1 MLNHALFDCLC
12 KWNEQSTHAPKLSQ
26 VLCKFCGCNGI
37 SNIMP
42 AIMDFRDNWSDIAA
56 LNYMPFERLKAYIED
71 MLFTQGDPRVDFE
84 ILSYENSNGSMEVRF
99 EINNGRNYGGKKIYI
114 TVDWYV
120 DEE

>member
-12 KWNEQSTHAPKLSQ
+12 KWNEQSTHAPTLSQ
-26 VLCKFCGCNGI
+26 VLYKFCGCKGI

-42 AIMDFRDNWSDIAA
+42 AIMDFRDNWSDIAT
-56 LNYMPFERLKAYIED
+56 LNGMPFELLKAYIED
-71 MLFTQGDPRVDFE
+71 MIFTQNDPRVDFE
-84 ILSYENSNGSMEVRF
+84 IISYENCNGSMDVRF
-99 EINNGRNYGGKKIYI
+99 EINNGRNYGGNKIYI

>member
-12 KWNEQSTHAPKLSQ
+12 KWNEKSTHKPTLSQ

-42 AIMDFRDNWSDIAA
+42 AIMDFRDNWSDIAE
-56 LNYMPFERLKAYIED
+56 LNGMPFERLKAYIED
-71 MLFTQGDPRVDFE
+71 MLFTQSDPRVDFE
-84 ILSYENSNGSMEVRF
+84 ILSYENCNGSMDVRF
-99 EINNGRNYGGKKIYI
+99 EINNGHNYDGKKIYI

>member
-12 KWNEQSTHAPKLSQ
+12 EWSEKLTHKPTLSQ
-26 VLCKFCGCNGI
+26 VLCKFCGCNDI

-42 AIMDFRDNWSDIAA
+42 ATMDFRDNWSDIAT
-56 LNYMPFERLKAYIED
+56 LNNMPFERLKAYIED
-71 MLFTQGDPRVDFE
+71 MIFTQHDPRVDFE
-84 ILSYENSNGSMEVRF
+84 ILSHENCNGSMDVRF
-99 EINNGRNYGGKKIYI
+99 EINNGRNYGGNKVYI

>member
-12 KWNEQSTHAPKLSQ
+12 KWNEQSTHAPTLSQ
-26 VLCKFCGCNGI
+26 VLCKFCGCKGI

-42 AIMDFRDNWSDIAA
+42 AIMDFRDNWSDIAT
-56 LNYMPFERLKAYIED
+56 LNGMPFEWLKAYIED
-71 MLFTQGDPRVDFE
+71 MIFAQNDPRVDFE
-84 ILSYENSNGSMEVRF
+84 IISYENCNGSMDVRF
-99 EINNGRNYGGKKIYI
+99 EINNGRNYGGNKIYI

>member
-12 KWNEQSTHAPKLSQ
+12 KWNEQSTHKPTLSQ
-26 VLCKFCGCNGI
+26 VLCKFCGCNDI

-42 AIMDFRDNWSDIAA
+42 SIMDFRDNWSDIAT
-56 LNYMPFERLKAYIED
+56 LNGMPFELLKAYIED
-71 MLFTQGDPRVDFE
+71 MIFTQNDPRIDFE
-84 ILSYENSNGSMEVRF
+84 ILSYENCNGSMDVRF
-99 EINNGRNYGGKKIYI
+99 EINNGRNYDGNKIYI

>member
-12 KWNEQSTHAPKLSQ
+12 KWNEQSTHAPTLSQ

-42 AIMDFRDNWSDIAA
+42 AIMDFRDNWSDIAT
-56 LNYMPFERLKAYIED
+56 LNGMPFEWLKAYIED
-71 MLFTQGDPRVDFE
+71 MIFAQNDPRVDFE
-84 ILSYENSNGSMEVRF
+84 IISYENCNGSMDVRF
-99 EINNGRNYGGKKIYI
+99 EINNGRNYDGKKIYI
-114 TVDWYV
+114 TVDWFV

>member
-1 MLNHALFDCLC
+1 MLNQALFDCLC
-12 KWNEQSTHAPKLSQ
+12 KWNDKPTLSQ
-26 VLCKFCGCNGI
+26 VLCKFCNCEGI

-42 AIMDFRDNWSDIAA
+42 AIMDFRDNWSDIAV
-56 LNYMPFERLKAYIED
+56 LNGMPFERLKAYIED

-84 ILSYENSNGSMEVRF
+84 IISYENCNGSMVVRF
-99 EINNGRNYGGKKIYI
+99 EINNGRNYGGNKIYI

>member
-12 KWNEQSTHAPKLSQ
+12 EWSEQSTHKPTLSQ
-26 VLCKFCGCNGI
+26 VLCKFCGCNDI

-42 AIMDFRDNWSDIAA
+42 SIMDFRDNWSDIAT
-56 LNYMPFERLKAYIED
+56 LNCMPFERLKAYIED
-71 MLFTQGDPRVDFE
+71 MIFTQHDPRIDFE
-84 ILSYENSNGSMEVRF
+84 ILSHENCNGSMDVRF
-99 EINNGRNYGGKKIYI
+99 EINNGRNYDGKKIYI

>member
-12 KWNEQSTHAPKLSQ
+12 KWSEQSNHKPTLSQ
-26 VLCKFCGCNGI
+26 VLCKFCGCNDI

-42 AIMDFRDNWSDIAA
+42 AIMDFRDNWSDIAV
-56 LNYMPFERLKAYIED
+56 LNGMPFERLKAYIED
-71 MLFTQGDPRVDFE
+71 MLFTQSDPRVDFE
-84 ILSYENSNGSMEVRF
+84 ILSYENCNGSMDVRF
-99 EINNGRNYGGKKIYI
+99 EINNGRNYDGKKIYI

>member
-1 MLNHALFDCLC
+1 MLNQALFDCLC

-26 VLCKFCGCNGI
+26 VLCKFCGCNDI

-42 AIMDFRDNWSDIAA
+42 SIMDFHDNWSDIAT
-56 LNYMPFERLKAYIED
+56 LNGMPFERLKAYIED
-71 MLFTQGDPRVDFE
+71 MIFTQGDPKVDFE
-84 ILSYENSNGSMEVRF
+84 ILSYENCNGSMDVRF
-99 EINNGRNYGGKKIYI
+99 EINNGRNYGGNKVYI

>member
-12 KWNEQSTHAPKLSQ
+12 KWNEQSTHAPTLSQ
-26 VLCKFCGCNGI
+26 VLCKFCGCKGV

-42 AIMDFRDNWSDIAA
+42 AIMDFRDNWSDIAE
-56 LNYMPFERLKAYIED
+56 LNGMSFERLKAYIED
-71 MLFTQGDPRVDFE
+71 MIFAQNDPRVDFE
-84 ILSYENSNGSMEVRF
+84 IISYENCNGSMDVRF
-99 EINNGRNYGGKKIYI
+99 EINNGRNYGGNKIYI

>member
-12 KWNEQSTHAPKLSQ
+12 KWNEQSTHAPTLSQ
-26 VLCKFCGCNGI
+26 VLCKFCNCDGI

-42 AIMDFRDNWSDIAA
+42 AIMDFKDNWSDIAV
-56 LNYMPFERLKAYIED
+56 LNGMPFERLKAYIED
-71 MLFTQGDPRVDFE
+71 MIFTQNDPKIDFE
-84 ILSYENSNGSMEVRF
+84 ILSYENCNCDLEVRF
-99 EINNGRNYGGKKIYI
+99 EINNGKNFGGKSIYI

>member
-42 AIMDFRDNWSDIAA
+42 AIMDFRDNWSDIAV

>member
-12 KWNEQSTHAPKLSQ
+12 KWNEKSVHAPTLSQ

-42 AIMDFRDNWSDIAA
+42 AIMDFRDNWSDIAV
-56 LNYMPFERLKAYIED
+56 LNGMSFEQLKAYIED
-71 MLFTQGDPRVDFE
+71 MLFTQSDPRVDFD
-84 ILSYENSNGSMEVRF
+84 ILSYENCNGSMDVRF
-99 EINNGRNYGGKKIYI
+99 EINNGRNYDGKKIYI

>member
-12 KWNEQSTHAPKLSQ
+12 KWSEIIHKPTLSQ
-26 VLCKFCGCNGI
+26 VLCKFCCCNGI

-42 AIMDFRDNWSDIAA
+42 AIMDFRDNWSDIAE
-56 LNYMPFERLKAYIED
+56 LNGMSFEQLKAYIED
-71 MLFTQGDPRVDFE
+71 MIFTQNDPRVDFE
-84 ILSYENSNGSMEVRF
+84 ILSYENSNGSMDVRF
-99 EINNGRNYGGKKIYI
+99 EINNGRNYDGKKIYI

>member
-12 KWNEQSTHAPKLSQ
+12 KWSEKSTHKPTLSQ

-42 AIMDFRDNWSDIAA
+42 AIMDFRDNLSDIAV
-56 LNYMPFERLKAYIED
+56 LNGMSFEQLKAYIED
-71 MLFTQGDPRVDFE
+71 MLFTQSDPRVDFD
-84 ILSYENSNGSMEVRF
+84 ILSYENCNGSMDVRF
-99 EINNGRNYGGKKIYI
+99 EINNGRNYDGKKIYI

>member
-12 KWNEQSTHAPKLSQ
+12 KWNESSTHKPTLSQ
-26 VLCKFCGCNGI
+26 VLCKFCGCNDI

-42 AIMDFRDNWSDIAA
+42 SIMYFRDNWSDIAT

-71 MLFTQGDPRVDFE
+71 MLFTQGDPIVDFE
-84 ILSYENSNGSMEVRF
+84 ILSYENCNGSMDVRF
-99 EINNGRNYGGKKIYI
+99 EINNGRNYDGKKIYI

>member
-42 AIMDFRDNWSDIAA
+42 AIMDFRDNWSDIAV

-84 ILSYENSNGSMEVRF
+84 ILSYENCNGSMEVRF